1 MAKQTFTAG
10 QVLTATQMNNL
21 QANDYNWTTS
31 AQVASYVLVAANAGQ
46 TVTMTNASATTITVN
61 TGVFTAGDTVRII
74 NLGAGACT
82 ITAGTA
88 TVSSAGSL
96 ALVQNQAGTLW
107 FSSASAAIFIPDDKT
122 VGAGLTLISAT
133 TIGSAVANVT
143 VSNAFSSTYDNY
155 RIIVNSGVGSADS
168 HLRMTLGATATG
180 YYFAGVSANY
190 AGGAAGVGA
199 AQNAAFWEAGYN
211 TTNSLFLAIDVL
223 SPNLA
228 KNTMYSTVR
237 CNATTGGAT
246 VATGGYLA
254 DTTQYTAFTLT
265 PASGTLTGGTI
276 RVYGYQNS

>member
-1 MAKQTFTAG
+1 MGANAQTSVPAFTAG
-10 QVLTATQMNNL
+10 QVLTAQ
-21 QANDYNWTTS
+21 Q
-31 AQVASYVLVAANAGQ
+31 Q
-46 TVTMTNASATTITVN
+46 TEINTGIPVFATTTTRDAAFGG
-61 TGVFTAGDTVRII
+61 TGEKVLAEGQFAYIEASDT
-74 NLGAGACT
+74 T
-82 ITAGTA
+82 QYYD
-88 TVSSAGSL
+88 GSTW
-96 ALVQNQAGTLW
+96 Q
-107 FSSASAAIFIPDDKT
+107 T
-122 VGAGLTLISAT
+122 VGASGLTLISTT

-190 AGGAAGVGA
+190 AGGSAGVGA

-228 KNTMYSTVR
+228 KNTMFSTVR

-276 RVYGYQNS
+276 RVYGYRNS